1 MAKESS
7 MSTMTRKRESDEIAF
22 SLTSPNDLDGGI
34 QETIEAAVTKAISIL
49 RANGDY
55 PTLYGEADKIAELI
69 VGEVRPSVTLIQE
82 RMERMKTIKRIFEE
96 EDWLPA
102 EEINAIHAAFP
113 GARTHPA
120 SDWKRRGRIFSVPYR
135 GKDYYPRY
143 QFDTMYQPLP
153 VIKDILDAYG
163 EHADPWSLAAW
174 FHFPNSWIVK
184 DGAAGPVPMAP
195 KDALDRS
202 DDVLAAARKRRA
214 TYMA

>member
-1 MAKESS
+1 MT
-7 MSTMTRKRESDEIAF
+7 TMTRRQDSDDVEF
-22 SLTSPNDLDGGI
+22 VFKNPRDLDDGI
-34 QETIEAAVTKAISIL
+34 QETIEDAVAKAINIL
-49 RANGDY
+49 RGNGDY
-55 PTLYGEADKIAELI
+55 ASLYGEADKIAELI

-82 RMERMKTIKRIFEE
+82 RMERMKTIKKIFE
-96 EDWLPA
+96 EDWLAA
-102 EEINAIHAAFP
+102 EDINAIHASSPASK
-113 GARTHPA
+113 AHPA
-120 SDWKRRGRIFSVPYR
+120 SDWKRRGRIFSIPYR

-184 DGAAGPVPMAP
+184 PGPDAPVPLAP

-202 DDVLAAARKRRA
+202 GDVLAAARKRRA
-214 TYMA
+214 TYFA